1 MNEEKNKKK
10 WGDRHDGKQIK
21 VPAMAKIMTYIKN
34 RNEAYVYINRK
45 FDVTNLVDYM
55 KKKKEKNPD
64 LTYFHAFSMAIAKT
78 VYNRPRLNTF
88 IMNHKFYQRNDVILT
103 FTARI
108 SFDDDKNKEVMSL
121 IKVDPEDN
129 IIDLSN
135 KIKEK
140 VNNFRNKKIQT
151 SSDDSLDFLGKLPNW
166 MLKIIIAPVFKWL
179 DRHDKLPKS
188 LNNDLLY
195 NSTVILSNL
204 GSIKCGAIHHNLTNF
219 GTNSI
224 ILTIGDIHKE
234 PVVMENGKVEVR
246 DIVEFGINLD
256 ERIGDGVYFS
266 KAVNLLD
273 YILKNPETLE
283 DKANEIIK
291 EKKNFEYWF
300 NRKIL

>member
-1 MNEEKNKKK
+1 MSKEKTKKR
-10 WGDRHDGKQIK
+10 WRDRRDGKLIK
-21 VPAMAKIMTYIKN
+21 VPAMAKVMTYVKN
-34 RNEAYVYINRK
+34 REEAYVYINRK
-45 FDVTNLVDYM
+45 FDVTDLVKYM

-64 LTYFHAFSMAIAKT
+64 LTYFHAFSIAIAKT

-103 FTARI
+103 FTARV
-108 SFDDDKNKEVMSL
+108 SYDDDKNKEVMSL

-129 IIDLSN
+129 IFDLSK
-135 KIKEK
+135 KIKDKVNKFRNEK
-140 VNNFRNKKIQT
+140 VQT
-151 SSDDSLDFLGKLPNW
+151 SSDDSLDALGKLPNW
-166 MLKIIIAPVFKWL
+166 MLKIFVAPLFKWL

-188 LNNDLLY
+188 LNEEFLY

-219 GTNSI
+219 GTNSA

-234 PVVMENGKVEVR
+234 QVVMPDGKVEIR

-266 KAVNLLD
+266 KSVNLLN
-273 YILKNPETLE
+273 YIMTHPETLE
-283 DKANEIIK
+283 ERADEIYK
-291 EKKNFEYWF
+291 EKKDFEY
-300 NRKIL
+300 